1 MDEIGR
7 HYTFEKLYGEH
18 FHNTDLLLSSG
29 RNSLRY
35 IIRERKIKKIYL
47 PYFLCESLSEVC
59 IMENVKICYYHIN
72 DNFMPL
78 GINKNDLN
86 ENSFLYF
93 VNYYGI
99 FRKRLKDIIEEYK
112 YVIID
117 NTHDFFNNN
126 SFDVDIIYNYRKY
139 FGVPDGACIVS
150 SDLKKNPNYANGKS
164 LNKIIEMISR
174 DEEGEF
180 FHYKTFLDADKYFK
194 NEDLVYMS
202 NFTNNYIKGIDYNKV
217 LNKRLNNYRY
227 LKKLLI
233 NYNSLVSDDLTYMYP
248 LYIENGDLLRKY
260 LLNNNIY
267 SLMLW
272 PNVMDNGCNNEEKKL
287 ANNIVLLPIDQRYD
301 IEDMLYIGN
310 CINKYFSLKKNK

>member
-1 MDEIGR
+1 MEDIGC
-7 HYTFEKLYGEH
+7 HFKLEKLYGTIYH
-18 FHNTDLLLSSG
+18 DSKILLSSG
-29 RNSLRY
+29 RNCLRY
-35 IIRERKIKKIYL
+35 IIRQRKIKNIYL
-47 PYFLCESLSEVC
+47 PYFLCESLSDICTLE
-59 IMENVKICYYHIN
+59 KINIFYYHV
-72 DNFMPL
+72 
-78 GINKNDLN
+78 N
-86 ENSFLYF
+86 ERLLPIDVGKIVADSYLYF
-93 VNYYGI
+93 VNYFGLL
-99 FRKRLKDIIEEYK
+99 RKAIPEIIDKYK
-112 YVIID
+112 NVIID